1 MRTHSRNV
9 LQISFLLS
17 FVLAMCSAV
26 IGAQQTKEPAP
37 SKSPEITNETVF
49 FLLDRFPAK
58 QVADIIGSSKSPVQF
73 QLDDASIGSLI
84 ARGADSGVLQ
94 AMFNAMMKSHG
105 QLTNPPAIH
114 PPVPPT
120 KPSPTR
126 IPDAIVLNDIVE
138 ATLPATT
145 LDKKKLG
152 GKILLDV
159 ETGDAKPPLITH
171 SDMYDLYFYNVNKI
185 LFSYKVV
192 DQFVSTAPAGGDLAE
207 LKDALAA
214 VTSAFQAS
222 TSTTAASSKV
232 ASTKTSGR
240 AEENVK
246 ACFDLS
252 PALSDVTKAVQE
264 VQQDLSGPGFSA
276 EDSTG
281 SCHHVPYALTK
292 GAWEAAKLHYGRVND
307 CANSASVQCAMQK
320 LAQQLNQNHGN
331 LCQGT
336 DVVTAY
342 IAYNRLHEKLQSLAN
357 RFADVETM
365 ILPGSKVAVP
375 FIIQHQFIDV
385 NSTGSMQI
393 HETDCGSNS
402 SNQVVKIPKPDDK
415 QPVPN
420 AATNSGRGQGTQ
432 DELTGGPVD
441 SLNLAEN
448 DTSKAAD
455 SSTVDNPNGGTQLK
469 AKATV
474 IAKPAAVVKP
484 SAAPVDTD
492 ISPQSFKLTS
502 GRDALSASAGLL
514 LTSLQSRSYTLA
526 ATPGGS
532 GRTLQVDGM
541 GSFRPALSA
550 LLNYD
555 IPYLPNY
562 KDIGLAASAGLVLDL
577 ANGKADTSNFGFF
590 VGPSV
595 HLFHRFFISPGWH
608 FGQFADYPVG
618 FGQNPNQ
625 VITNNN
631 LGTPVPL
638 KRYTGRFAISLT
650 IQVPTPSAKPK
661 SDGGSAPAASKQ
673 NPSKPSPGGSQPSG
687 KPTGAPE
694 ANANP

>member
-1 MRTHSRNV
+1 MRTQSRNV
-9 LQISFLLS
+9 FQITFLLS

-26 IGAQQTKEPAP
+26 IAAQQTKEPAP
-37 SKSPEITNETVF
+37 STSPEITNETVF

-58 QVADIIGSSKSPVQF
+58 QVADVIGSSKSPVQF

-105 QLTNPPAIH
+105 QLTNPPVIH
-114 PPVPPT
+114 PLATPT

-126 IPDAIVLNDIVE
+126 IPDQIVLNDIVE
-138 ATLPATT
+138 AKLPTTT

-185 LFSYKVV
+185 LFSYKVI
-192 DQFVSTAPAGGDLAE
+192 DQFVSTAPVGGDLAE

-222 TSTTAASSKV
+222 TSTTAASSKA

-246 ACFDLS
+246 PCFDLS

-320 LAQQLNQNHGN
+320 LGQQLNQNHGN

-365 ILPGSKVAVP
+365 ILPDSRVAVP

-402 SNQVVKIPKPDDK
+402 SKQVVQIPKPDDK

-420 AATNSGRGQGTQ
+420 AATNSGGTQ
-432 DELTGGPVD
+432 EAQDQLPGGSVDAANAAETDTG
-441 SLNLAEN
+441 
-448 DTSKAAD
+448 KAAD
-455 SSTVDNPNGGTQLK
+455 SSTTGDPNSGSKQK
-469 AKATV
+469 AKSTV
-474 IAKPAAVVKP
+474 TPKVGAAVKS

-492 ISPQSFKLTS
+492 ISPQSYKLTS

-514 LTSLQSRSYTLA
+514 LTSLQSRSYTFA
-526 ATPGGS
+526 ATPSGS
-532 GRTLQVDGM
+532 GRILQVDGM

-562 KDIGLAASAGLVLDL
+562 KDIGFAASAGLIVDL

-608 FGQFADYPVG
+608 FGQFADYPAG
-618 FGQNPNQ
+618 FGQNPSQ

-631 LGTPVPL
+631 LGTPVPI

-650 IQVPTPSAKPK
+650 FQVPTPSAKAK
-661 SDGGSAPAASKQ
+661 SDSGVAPATPKP
-673 NPSKPSPGGSQPSG
+673 NPSKPAPGASQLGG
-687 KPTGAPE
+687 KPAGSTE
-694 ANANP
+694 SNP